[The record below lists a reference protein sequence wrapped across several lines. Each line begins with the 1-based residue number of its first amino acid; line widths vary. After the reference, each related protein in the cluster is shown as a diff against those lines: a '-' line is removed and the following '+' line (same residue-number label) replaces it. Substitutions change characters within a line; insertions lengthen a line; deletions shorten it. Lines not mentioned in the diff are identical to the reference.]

1 MEQTMTRK
9 PTYEELEQKIRLL
22 EEENL
27 KGQQALLELKEQ
39 EKKYQQVAV
48 NAHDAI
54 ITVDFEGIIT
64 YANPAALELGGGMNL
79 MGMSLHHL
87 APPELLDKQKQMFSM
102 RRQGYAETLSYE
114 WTLQSSHNQSF
125 LFLDVKSSLLLE
137 KSKPAGVLFI
147 ARDITQRKLAEEAIR
162 NSQHQLTDIIEFL
175 PDATLVIDKQGN
187 VIAWNRAMEIM
198 TGCPAEEIL
207 GKGDYEYALPFYGER
222 RPILIDLALHRRSD
236 MDSKYTKIE
245 EKGDILF
252 GESYTPN
259 LPGGEAYL
267 SATASVLR
275 NSRGEIIAA
284 IECIRDTTDRKAL
297 EKEHQHTL
305 ERMRKTLGN
314 TVQAIVA
321 LVEARDPYTAGH
333 QRHVADIARTIA
345 NEMGLSK
352 ERIDGLRVASTM
364 HDIGKICVPSEIL
377 TMPRKL
383 SSLELNIIRS
393 HALSGYNILK
403 DIDFPWPIARIVLEH
418 HERIGGTGYPNG
430 TSGED
435 LLLESRILAVADVV
449 EAMAT
454 DRPYRPSLGLN
465 AALDEITKNKG
476 TLYDPSVVDACLRI
490 FNEHGYR
497 IKH

>member
-1 MEQTMTRK
+1 MTSK
-9 PTYEELEQKIRLL
+9 PTYEELEQKICLL
-22 EEENL
+22 EEENAR
-27 KGQQALLELKEQ
+27 GRQALLELQEI

-54 ITVDFEGIIT
+54 ITVNFDGIIT
-64 YANPAALELGGGMNL
+64 YANPAALRMAGKLPLVGMP
-79 MGMSLHHL
+79 LHHL
-87 APPELLDKQKQMFSM
+87 IPAELRDKYLEMFDR
-102 RRQGYAETLSYE
+102 RRQGYEETISYE
-114 WTLQSSHNQSF
+114 WMLQLSKSSSPV
-125 LFLDVKSSLLLE
+125 FLDVKSSLLQE
-137 KSKPAGVLFI
+137 KSKPSGVLFI
-147 ARDITQRKLAEEAIR
+147 ARDITQNKLAEESISNFDYQFA
-162 NSQHQLTDIIEFL
+162 DIIEFL
-175 PDATLVIDKQGN
+175 PDATFVIDKNGK

-198 TGCPAEEIL
+198 TGYPAKKML
-207 GKGDYEYALPFYGER
+207 GKGDYEYALPFYGRR
-222 RPILIDLALHRRSD
+222 RPTLIDLALRCLPDAESQ
-236 MDSKYTKIE
+236 YTNIQQ
-245 EKGDILF
+245 KGDILF
-252 GESYTPN
+252 GAVCTPC
-259 LPGGEAYL
+259 LPGGETYL

-284 IECIRDTTDRKAL
+284 IECIRDTTEQRAL
-297 EKEHQHTL
+297 EKEHQQTL

-333 QRHVADIARTIA
+333 QRHVADIARSIA
-345 NEMGLSK
+345 KEMGLAK
-352 ERIDGLRVASTM
+352 EQIEGLRVASSM

-393 HALSGYNILK
+393 HAESGYNILK

-418 HERIGGTGYPNG
+418 HERFSGAGYPNG
-430 TSGED
+430 TSGEN

-454 DRPYRPSLGLN
+454 DRPYRPSLGLD
-465 AALDEITKNKG
+465 AALSEISQNKG
-476 TLYDPSVVDACLRI
+476 TLYDPNVVEACLRI
-490 FNEHGYR
+490 FHEQGYR